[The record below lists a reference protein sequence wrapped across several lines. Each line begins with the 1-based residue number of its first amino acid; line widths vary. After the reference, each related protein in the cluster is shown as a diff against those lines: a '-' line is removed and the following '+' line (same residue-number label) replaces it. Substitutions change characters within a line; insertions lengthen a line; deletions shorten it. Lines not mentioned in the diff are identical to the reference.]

1 MRIPARRAWLAA
13 LVIVA
18 LGVAVVAVAAT
29 ASSPSGDQASA
40 APGGGSSGAK
50 APLASGGPAIGDGVT
65 SDDCNKEMQAGEM
78 GPDVAVSYAPCLP
91 LDDRDKL
98 DDPSRAH
105 VVEPT
110 PGMAGVR
117 PRPFVKSIAND
128 DGTVTIVFWGG
139 VEPCDVLDHV
149 DVAYGADAVTVT
161 LYSGHDPSAGDV
173 ACIDIA
179 ELKSVTIT
187 LDEPLGDR
195 TIEDGTR

>member
-1 MRIPARRAWLAA
+1 MRIHGRRVWVAA

-18 LGVAVVAVAAT
+18 LVIAVVAVAAT
-29 ASSPSGDQASA
+29 ASSPSSDQASA
-40 APGGGSSGAK
+40 APSGGSSGPK
-50 APLASGGPAIGDGVT
+50 APLASGGPAVGDGVT
-65 SDDCNKEMQAGEM
+65 SDDCDKDVQAGEM

-91 LDDRDKL
+91 LDDHDKL

-105 VVEPT
+105 AVEPT

-117 PRPFVKSIAND
+117 PRPFVKSIVND
-128 DGTVTIVFWGG
+128 DGTVTILFWGG

-149 DVAYGADAVTVT
+149 DVSYGAEAATVT
-161 LYSGHDPSAGDV
+161 LYSGHDPSAGNV

>member
-1 MRIPARRAWLAA
+1 MRISARRVWLAA
-13 LVIVA
+13 VIIGALVI
-18 LGVAVVAVAAT
+18 AVVAVAAT
-29 ASSPSGDQASA
+29 ASSPADDQASSA
-40 APGGGSSGAK
+40 PSGGSTGSKVPLVAPGTPIDG
-50 APLASGGPAIGDGVT
+50 GVT
-65 SDDCNKEMQAGEM
+65 SDDCGKDEHVGSM
-78 GPDVAVSYAPCLP
+78 GPEVAVSYAPCLP
-91 LDDRDKL
+91 LDDHDRL

-105 VVEPT
+105 PVEPT

-117 PRPFVKSIAND
+117 PHPFVKSIANG
-128 DGTVTIVFWGG
+128 DGTVTLVFWGG

-149 DVAYGADAVTVT
+149 DVAYAADAVTVT

-187 LDEPLGDR
+187 LDQPLGDR